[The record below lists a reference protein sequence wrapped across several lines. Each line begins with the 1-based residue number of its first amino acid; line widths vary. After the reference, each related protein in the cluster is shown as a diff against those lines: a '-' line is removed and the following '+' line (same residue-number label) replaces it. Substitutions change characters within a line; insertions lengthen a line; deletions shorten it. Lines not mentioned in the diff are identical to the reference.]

1 MLQAIIVAIIGA
13 IFKLFGMEREKKVK
27 SENEA
32 LKGRIDSVEDSYSEQ
47 DKAREAAE
55 KAKEETEKQGNDKD
69 IFGANPS
76 SFLIL
81 PRSA

>member
-32 LKGRIDSVEDSYSEQ
+32 LKGRVDSVEDSYSEQ
-47 DKAREAAE
+47 DRAREAAE
-55 KAKEETEKQGNDKD
+55 KARKETEEQGDGKD
-69 IFGANPS
+69 IFGADEWNGKNDKPQD
-76 SFLIL
+76 
-81 PRSA
+81 